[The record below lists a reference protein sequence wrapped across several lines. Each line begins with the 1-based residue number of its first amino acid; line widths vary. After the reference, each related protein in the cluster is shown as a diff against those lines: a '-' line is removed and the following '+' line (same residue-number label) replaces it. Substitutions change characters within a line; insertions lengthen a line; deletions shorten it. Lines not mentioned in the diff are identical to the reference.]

1 MKHYSDNNKMFRFK
15 IDIFNEIPWQNFRR
29 LPEIKPLSLNEQVKK
44 YNLYINELTYERNAY
59 LHWLEGHKKGP
70 LPPKPKEIQV
80 VGVLLQEDLFDLEQE
95 DGSKILI
102 TGYA

>member
-1 MKHYSDNNKMFRFK
+1 MFKFK
-15 IDIFNEIPWQNFRR
+15 VDIFNEIPWQKFTQ
-29 LPEIKPLSLNEQVKK
+29 LPGIRPLPLNEQVKK

-70 LPPKPKEIQV
+70 LPPKLQV
-80 VGVLLQEDLFDLEQE
+80 IGVLLQEDLFDLEQE

>member
-1 MKHYSDNNKMFRFK
+1 MFKFK
-15 IDIFNEIPWQNFRR
+15 VDIFNEIPWQKFTQ
-29 LPEIKPLSLNEQVKK
+29 LPEVYSLPLNEQVKK

-70 LPPKPKEIQV
+70 LPPKLQTI
-80 VGVLLQEDLFDLEQE
+80 GVLLQEDLFDLEQE
-95 DGSKILI
+95 NGSKILI